1 MWLFAGVMVRETH
14 FRNRTIWPCFAYE
27 SMLNHIRTN
36 NLKKPRLKRASLDR
50 IYSSGVVYW
59 ILWAGSSFYQ
69 IYGKY
74 FRFRYIWFKL
84 KNSWNTCSV
93 NLIYFSIFFVYNLR
107 RALSLHRHYHFF
119 GKPIQHSVRHIWLNL
134 QRLQIHPLLNIL
146 DLH

>member
-1 MWLFAGVMVRETH
+1 MLKYKFFDYYRIRFHSCLDFRLLQSEVGIERTSTLLFLVNQQQCSRLCG
-14 FRNRTIWPCFAYE
+14 I
-27 SMLNHIRTN
+27 TN
-36 NLKKPRLKRASLDR
+36 
-50 IYSSGVVYW
+50 V
-59 ILWAGSSFYQ
+59 
-69 IYGKY
+69 YGKY

>member
-1 MWLFAGVMVRETH
+1 MLEISFS
-14 FRNRTIWPCFAYE
+14 TISGSDFIYF
-27 SMLNHIRTN
+27 SIFIFY
-36 NLKKPRLKRASLDR
+36 NLKWALNIHRRYYFFGKPTTVFSRLCG
-50 IYSSGVVYW
+50 ITNV
-59 ILWAGSSFYQ
+59 
-69 IYGKY
+69 YGKY